1 MKKLSSILLALSL
14 FASANSFAA
23 EQRENGEKIR
33 LLTLSNIEEVPAV
46 KNNFTGDAFVKPIFS
61 KDSSRL
67 SAGIVTFEAGA
78 RTAWHV
84 HPRGQMLVI
93 LEGKG
98 WTQQE
103 NSPVIEFQK
112 GDVVWIPAGTK
123 HWHGA
128 SPDFSMSHL
137 AVAPEDENQ
146 KSTDWYEKVSSR
158 QYKK

>member
-1 MKKLSSILLALSL
+1 MKKLFLLLSICSVI
-14 FASANSFAA
+14 SAVSFA
-23 EQRENGEKIR
+23 EGTNTNEKIR
-33 LLTLSNIEEVPAV
+33 LLTVSNIKEVPAS
-46 KNNFTGDAFVKPIFS
+46 KNNFTGEAFVKPMFS
-61 KDSSRL
+61 KDSSKL

-84 HPRGQMLVI
+84 HPKGQMLVI

-98 WTQQE
+98 RTQQE
-103 NSPVIEFQK
+103 NNPVIEFQK
-112 GDVVWIPAGTK
+112 GDVVWIPAGVK

-128 SPDFSMSHL
+128 SPNFSMSHL

-146 KSTDWYEKVSSR
+146 KSTDWYEKVSNR